1 MAVLLVFGMVKNI
14 GDYNTLYSWA
24 IIIRGRI
31 DVVFLCKQ

>member
-1 MAVLLVFGMVKNI
+1 MAVLLGFARAKNI